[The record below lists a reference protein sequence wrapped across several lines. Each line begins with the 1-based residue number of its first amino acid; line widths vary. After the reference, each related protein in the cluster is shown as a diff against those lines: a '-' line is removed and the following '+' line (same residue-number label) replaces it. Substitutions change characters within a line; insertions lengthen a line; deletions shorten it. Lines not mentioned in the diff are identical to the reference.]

1 MQYGNSWTY
10 QIFNRNDRQT
20 LIPLKNNSKATLQA
34 IAITAV
40 DRTGN
45 ESEKVVGKW

>member
-10 QIFNRNDRQT
+10 QIFNRNDKQT
-20 LIPLKNNSKATLQA
+20 TIPIKNNSKATLQK
-34 IAITAV
+34 IAVTAV

-45 ESEKVVGKW
+45 ESDKAAGKW